1 MSNAPAPRP
10 PQRPRPA
17 PTQQPAAPAEWAAET
32 PVTPSP
38 PPFDRPPRSL
48 QRPTRRLFWAGFL
61 TSFVLLSLVSCG
73 GLVMS
78 TGLNRLDLAS
88 LQGGEPAWSPPDVT
102 PPPTPDPALSG
113 AAAGTGDGL
122 FVSGQTVRNITN
134 SRVNIRQTPGHLG
147 KGDNDILAQ
156 MQPGESVTIIG
167 GPTPMDNLVWWQIQ
181 YSGNGR
187 TIEGWT
193 AEATGSGVQILG
205 Q

>member
-17 PTQQPAAPAEWAAET
+17 PSNRPAPPAEWSSEAAA
-32 PVTPSP
+32 P
-38 PPFDRPPRSL
+38 PPAPPVDRLPRSL
-48 QRPTRRLFWAGFL
+48 QRPNRRLFWAGFL
-61 TSFVLLSLVSCG
+61 TSFLLLGLVSCG

-78 TGLNRLDLAS
+78 TGLNRLDLSS
-88 LQGGEPAWSPPDVT
+88 LQGGEAAWSPPVVT
-102 PPPTPDPALSG
+102 PTPTPDPALS
-113 AAAGTGDGL
+113 AASGTGDGI
-122 FVSGQTVRNITN
+122 FAIGQTVRNITN
-134 SRVNIRQTPGHLG
+134 SRVNIRRTPGHLG

-156 MQPGESVTIIG
+156 MQPGDSVTIIG

-181 YSGNGR
+181 YNGAVA
-187 TIEGWT
+187 GWT